1 MRKLVLN
8 IGVPT
13 FAFLAGGLVFSH
25 IAPAQAPTPP
35 APPPVVTYVSAS
47 EVAALIA
54 KAESDPRASKE
65 VITQTLLQLPPYRP
79 IIHRRTI
86 TAPPDIHAKQAEFFY
101 VMRGSGTLTTGGTI
115 IRPVAAAGA
124 VAAPAT
130 VQGGVDRKVSKGDAF
145 IVPQNTPHWFR
156 QIDGE
161 LVLISMHVPRE
172 DAVTP

>member
-8 IGVPT
+8 IVVPT
-13 FAFLAGGLVFSH
+13 FAFLAGGVVFSH
-25 IAPAQAPTPP
+25 VAPAQAPAPA
-35 APPPVVTYVSAS
+35 APPPVVTYVSAN
-47 EVAALIA
+47 EIAALIA
-54 KAESDPRASKE
+54 KAESDPRGSKE

-115 IRPVAAAGA
+115 IRPAAVGS
-124 VAAPAT
+124 AT